1 MILIPGKKYIVLL
14 FLLPASML
22 SKAQRVINPEPA
34 DRPSRLTFAVSAG
47 YQSEDLRWSIA
58 GNTQGSNPNI
68 LSELK
73 WKNLAGPTLEA
84 AVKWNCWKSFEL
96 RSTFSRHFITSGSVT
111 DMDYQGDN
119 RTNRSYYGAFDA
131 NKGMSFS
138 WRTTLEYPL
147 HLSRLVTLTPSLGY
161 ALHRQSLYL
170 LSSDQTGAAAGL
182 KSTYGTKYEGAVMGL
197 RGNFHFS
204 AHLSLEAVLFYDIV
218 HYRGRANWNLISTF
232 RHPISF
238 EDQANGYNLEGNMK
252 LSYVLNRRWTLFFTT
267 GILHSET
274 GTGTDWLYLQTGQNV
289 PTQFN
294 GAVRDYFRAA
304 IGVRLSLF

>member
-14 FLLPASML
+14 FLLPASIL

-34 DRPSRLTFAVSAG
+34 ARPARLTFALSAG

-58 GNTQGSNPNI
+58 GNMQGANPNI

-73 WKNLAGPTLEA
+73 WKKLAGPTLEA
-84 AVKWNCWKSFEL
+84 AVKWKCWKSFEL

-161 ALHRQSLYL
+161 ALHEQSLYL
-170 LSSDQTGAAAGL
+170 LSSDQTGTAAGL
-182 KSTYGTKYEGAVMGL
+182 KSTYATKYEGAVLGL
-197 RGNFHFS
+197 RGDLRFS
-204 AHLSLEAVLFYDIV
+204 THLSLEAALFYDIV
-218 HYRGRANWNLISTF
+218 RYRGRANWNLISTF

-238 EDQANGYNLEGNMK
+238 EDQANGFNLEGNVK
-252 LSYVLNRRWTLFFTT
+252 LNYSLNSRWMLFLTAD
-267 GILHSET
+267 ILHSET

-294 GAVRDYFRAA
+294 GAVRDYFRTA